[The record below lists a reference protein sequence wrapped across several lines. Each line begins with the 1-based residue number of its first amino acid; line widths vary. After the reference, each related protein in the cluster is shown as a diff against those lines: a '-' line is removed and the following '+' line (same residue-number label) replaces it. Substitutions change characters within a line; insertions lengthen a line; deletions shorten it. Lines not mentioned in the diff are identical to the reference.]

1 MSMNVSNSYTK
12 KATTFLIL
20 FLLPFLITNLITK
33 IVLAESEIESKTGW
47 IQKIGIWW
55 LFLFIIGI
63 AIIFVSII
71 VGKANWKI
79 RKYGSIIG
87 LIVITAGIFSA
98 EIVYLIPYL
107 GSKVIEYNECKEI
120 SFTGG
125 ISYEN
130 VVYTFACIFV
140 GYAPAGTELT
150 TLAVFIIFGLI
161 APLGM
166 LIALFY
172 EFTDFLTNKGV
183 RNVMTFLSA
192 VVAYR
197 FLLATLFIDLLGYGF
212 AGLGILL
219 FDYFFFMIVFRAM
232 RGLWGGAMMIQA
244 IITETQM
251 ERIAD
256 LTKKLRDAQAIL
268 STLQKGTAEYN
279 YWEAK
284 IKQYEEELN
293 RLQGKVKPP
302 SS

>member
-1 MSMNVSNSYTK
+1 MNVLYVK
-12 KATTFLIL
+12 KTVIIL
-20 FLLPFLITNLITK
+20 TLLTILSFIPSIAQT
-33 IVLAESEIESKTGW
+33 ESRIESKIAW
-47 IQKIGIWW
+47 IQQIGIWW
-55 LFLFIIGI
+55 LFLFITGI
-63 AIIFVSII
+63 AIIFFSII
-71 VGKANWKI
+71 IGKANWKI
-79 RKYGSIIG
+79 RKYGSIVG
-87 LIVITAGIFSA
+87 LIVVFFGIFGA
-98 EIVYLIPYL
+98 EIAYLIPYL
-107 GSKVIEYNECKEI
+107 GSKVVEYNECKET
-120 SFTGG
+120 SFAGG
-125 ISYEN
+125 MSYEN
-130 VVYTFACIFV
+130 IVYTFACIFV

-293 RLQGKVKPP
+293 RLQGKVRPP

>member
-1 MSMNVSNSYTK
+1 MIMNVLYAK
-12 KATTFLIL
+12 KTAILLTFLTLL
-20 FLLPFLITNLITK
+20 FFIPSIAQT
-33 IVLAESEIESKTGW
+33 ESKIESKIAW
-47 IQKIGIWW
+47 IQQIGEWW

-87 LIVITAGIFSA
+87 LIVITAGIFGA

-107 GSKVIEYNECKEI
+107 GSKVVEYNECKEI
-120 SFTGG
+120 SFTRG

-130 VVYTFACIFV
+130 VVYTFTCIFV

-172 EFTDFLTNKGV
+172 EFTDFLTNRGV

-192 VVAYR
+192 LVAYR

-232 RGLWGGAMMIQA
+232 RGLWAGAAMIQA

-251 ERIAD
+251 EKIAD

-268 STLQKGTAEYN
+268 STLQKGTAEYD

-284 IKQYEEELN
+284 VKQYEEELN
-293 RLQGKVKPP
+293 RLQGKVKLP

>member
-1 MSMNVSNSYTK
+1 MLMNVSYAK
-12 KATTFLIL
+12 KTVLLLTL
-20 FLLPFLITNLITK
+20 FT
-33 IVLAESEIESKTGW
+33 VLFFIPSIAQTESGVESKIAR
-47 IQKIGIWW
+47 IQQIGIWW

-63 AIIFVSII
+63 AIIFFSII
-71 VGKANWKI
+71 IGKANWKI

-87 LIVITAGIFSA
+87 LIVIFIGIFGA
-98 EIVYLIPYL
+98 EISYLIPYL
-107 GSKVIEYNECKEI
+107 GSKVVEYNECKEI

-125 ISYEN
+125 MSYEN
-130 VVYTFACIFV
+130 IVYTFACIFV
-140 GYAPAGTELT
+140 GYAPAGTELI

-172 EFTDFLTNKGV
+172 EFTDFLTNHGV
-183 RNVMTFLSA
+183 RNVMAFLSA

-232 RGLWGGAMMIQA
+232 RGLWAGAAMIQT

-251 ERIAD
+251 EKIAD
-256 LTKKLRDAQAIL
+256 LTKKLRDAQATL
-268 STLQKGTAEYN
+268 STLQKGTPEYN
-279 YWEAK
+279 YWETK

-293 RLQGKVKPP
+293 RIQGKVKPP

>member
-1 MSMNVSNSYTK
+1 MLMNVSYTK
-12 KATTFLIL
+12 KIVIL
-20 FLLPFLITNLITK
+20 LTLLTVFFFIPSIAQT
-33 IVLAESEIESKTGW
+33 ESGVESKIAW
-47 IQKIGIWW
+47 IQKIGAWW
-55 LFLFIIGI
+55 LFLFLIGI
-63 AIIFVSII
+63 AIIFFSII
-71 VGKANWKI
+71 IGKANWKI

-87 LIVITAGIFSA
+87 LIVIFIGIFGA
-98 EIVYLIPYL
+98 EIAYLIPYL
-107 GSKVIEYNECKEI
+107 GSKVIEYNECREI
-120 SFTGG
+120 SFTRG

-140 GYAPAGTELT
+140 GYAPAGMELT

-172 EFTDFLTNKGV
+172 EFTDFLKNSGV
-183 RNVMTFLSA
+183 RNVMAFLSA
-192 VVAYR
+192 LVAYR

-219 FDYFFFMIVFRAM
+219 FNYFFFMIVFRAM
-232 RGLWGGAMMIQA
+232 QGLWEGAMMIQT

-279 YWEAK
+279 YWETK
-284 IKQYEEELN
+284 IKQYEEELKK
-293 RLQGKVKPP
+293 LQGKVSPP